1 MKEKRWIIRED
12 YDLETVDK
20 LAASLGVDKNIATL
34 LVERGVTTFEE
45 ARRFFRPGLDQIHD
59 PFLMKGMTE
68 AINRINA
75 AIRQQERIMVYGDYD
90 VDGTSAV
97 ALVYSYL
104 RELDRNIDFYI
115 PDREREGYGIS
126 YQGIDYAH
134 ETGVKLV
141 IALDCGI
148 KAMEQVDYAKQFG
161 IDFIIGDH
169 HLPDDVVP
177 QAVAVLDPKQKD
189 CPYPYKELSGC
200 GIGFKIVEA
209 HLEQRMGVRL
219 CDLPEQLDATRRQ
232 RQEELKLRLLKYLD
246 LVAVSIASDIVP
258 IMGEN
263 RVLAFFGLRVLNTKP
278 RAGIEAILK
287 FGHVDRRKADQAE
300 AADGGEKG
308 KTGYFEKEL
317 TITDLVFL
325 VGPRINAAGR
335 IRSAFDSVRLMLT
348 EDPAIAR
355 RLADDINEYN
365 LQRKELDTS
374 ATEEAKRR
382 IEQDPFYQGRQSLV
396 LYDPSWHRGVVGIVA
411 SRIVE
416 AYYKPTIVFTRGSDD
431 LITGSARSA
440 GEFDVHQ
447 ALEKC
452 ADLLEHFGG
461 HKSAAGVSLRQE
473 NMQAFINRFES
484 LARESLGEEEAL
496 PEIEID
502 AEIGFSQITPKFLRI
517 LKQFAPFGPENNVP
531 VFLTRELVDTGYA
544 SVVGRPRN
552 KDGKIDETKPGHLK
566 FNAIAINERSR
577 PFPAIAFQMGG
588 SLGRMLTERFDLC
601 YQLEENY
608 WRGRTEIQLN
618 VKDIKFNY
626 R

>member
-1 MKEKRWIIRED
+1 MKEKHWIIRED
-12 YDLETVDK
+12 YDLETVEK
-20 LAASLGVDKNIATL
+20 LAASLGVDKIIAIL

-45 ARRFFRPGLDQIHD
+45 ARRFFRPALDQIHD
-59 PFLMKGMTE
+59 PFLMKGMRE
-68 AINRINA
+68 AINRINE
-75 AIRQQERIMVYGDYD
+75 AIERQERIMVYGDYD

-97 ALVYSYL
+97 ALVYSYFK
-104 RELDRNIDFYI
+104 ELDSNIDFYV

-126 YQGIDYAH
+126 YLGIDYAA
-134 ETGVKLV
+134 ETGVKLI

-148 KAMEQVDYAKQFG
+148 KAMEQVEYARDRG

-169 HLPDDVVP
+169 HLPGDVVP
-177 QAVAVLDPKQKD
+177 KAVAVLDPKQAD

-200 GIGFKIVEA
+200 GIGFKIAEA
-209 HLEQRMGVRL
+209 HLEQQLGVRL
-219 CDLPEQLDATRRQ
+219 CDLPEQLDEQRRQ

-263 RVLAFFGLRVLNTKP
+263 RVLAYFGLRVLNTKP
-278 RAGIEAILK
+278 RVGIEAILK
-287 FGHVDRRKADQAE
+287 QGHVDRRKAGTDL
-300 AADGGEKG
+300 AADGTEKG
-308 KTGYFEKEL
+308 KTNYFEKEL

-348 EDPAIAR
+348 TDPAIAR
-355 RLADDINEYN
+355 RLAEDINRYN
-365 LQRKELDTS
+365 EQRKELDTS

-382 IEQDPFYQGRQSLV
+382 IEQDPFYRGRQSLV
-396 LYDPSWHRGVVGIVA
+396 LFDPEWHRGVVGIVA

-440 GEFDVHQ
+440 GEFDVHL

-473 NMQAFINRFES
+473 NMRAFVDRFEQ
-484 LARESLGEEEAL
+484 LARESLGEEETI

-502 AEIGFSQITPKFLRI
+502 AELGFSQITPKFLRI
-517 LKQFAPFGPENNVP
+517 LKQFAPFGPDNNVP
-531 VFLTRELVDTGYA
+531 VFVTRELVDTGKA
-544 SVVGRPRN
+544 RVVGV
-552 KDGKIDETKPGHLK
+552 KHLK
-566 FNAIAINERSR
+566 METISIAERSA
-577 PFPAIAFQMGG
+577 PYPAIAFQFGECY
-588 SLGRMLTERFDLC
+588 SRIRRERFDLC

-608 WRGRTEIQLN
+608 WRGKTEIQLN
-618 VKDIKFNY
+618 VKDIKFVD
-626 R
+626 

>member
-12 YDLETVDK
+12 YDLETVEK
-20 LAASLGVDKNIATL
+20 LAASLGVDKIIATL

-59 PFLMKGMTE
+59 PFLMKGMKEAVVRIDE
-68 AINRINA
+68 AIKR
-75 AIRQQERIMVYGDYD
+75 QERIMVYGDYD

-104 RELDRNIDFYI
+104 KELDYNIDFYI

-126 YQGIDYAH
+126 QQGVDYAR
-134 ETGVKLV
+134 ETGVKLI

-148 KAMEQVDYAKQFG
+148 KAMEQVDYAKQNG

-169 HLPDDVVP
+169 HLPGDEVP
-177 QAVAVLDPKQKD
+177 KAVAVLDPKQVD

-209 HLEQRMGVRL
+209 HLEKHMGVRL
-219 CDLPEQLDATRRQ
+219 CDLPEQLDSHRRQ
-232 RQEELKLRLLKYLD
+232 RQEELKLKLLKYLD

-287 FGHVDRRKADQAE
+287 YGHVDRRKADTP
-300 AADGGEKG
+300 DPSDSSEKP

-348 EDPAIAR
+348 DDPTIAR
-355 RLADDINEYN
+355 RLAEDINQYN
-365 LQRKELDTS
+365 MERKELDTA

-382 IEQDPFYQGRQSLV
+382 IDRDPFYRGRQSLV
-396 LYDPSWHRGVVGIVA
+396 LFDEHWHRGVVGIVA

-440 GEFDVHQ
+440 GEFDVHE

-461 HKSAAGVSLRQE
+461 HKCAAGVSLRQE
-473 NMQAFINRFES
+473 NMRAFVDRFEQ
-484 LARESLGEEEAL
+484 LVREGMGAEEAI

-517 LKQFAPFGPENNVP
+517 LKQFAPFGPDNNVP
-531 VFLTRELVDTGYA
+531 VFVTRELVDTGNA
-544 SVVGRPRN
+544 RIVGTN
-552 KDGKIDETKPGHLK
+552 HLK
-566 FNAIAINERSR
+566 FNAIPLTERAA
-577 PFPAIAFQMGG
+577 PYPAIAFQQGTNL
-588 SLGRMLTERFDLC
+588 SRMRNERFDLC

-608 WRGRTEIQLN
+608 WRGRTDIQLN
-618 VKDIKFNY
+618 VKDIKFVE
-626 R
+626 

>member
-1 MKEKRWIIRED
+1 MKEKRWILRQD
-12 YDLETVDK
+12 YDLETVEN
-20 LAASLGVDKNIATL
+20 LAASLGVDRIIATL
-34 LVERGVTTFEE
+34 LVERGVKTFEE

-59 PFLMKGMTE
+59 PFVMKGMRQ
-68 AINRINA
+68 AIDRINQ
-75 AIRQQERIMVYGDYD
+75 AIASRQRIMVYGDYD

-104 RELDRNIDFYI
+104 KELDSNIDFYI

-126 YQGIDYAH
+126 YQGIDYAR
-134 ETGVKLV
+134 ETGVKLI

-148 KAMEQVDYAKQFG
+148 KALEQVDYAAEYG

-169 HLPDDVVP
+169 HLPGDEVP
-177 QAVAVLDPKQKD
+177 RAVAVLDPKQVD

-209 HLEQRMGVRL
+209 HLEQRLGVRL
-219 CDLPEQLDATRRQ
+219 CDLPEQLDANRQ
-232 RQEELKLRLLKYLD
+232 KRQEDLKLRLLKYLD

-278 RAGIEAILK
+278 RPGIEAILK
-287 FGHVDRRKADQAE
+287 YGHVDRRKADQPD
-300 AADGGEKG
+300 AADQSEQPKS
-308 KTGYFEKEL
+308 GYFEKEL
-317 TITDLVFL
+317 TISDLVFL

-355 RLADDINEYN
+355 QLAEDINQYN
-365 LQRKELDTS
+365 MERKDLDTA
-374 ATEEAKRR
+374 ATEEAKHR
-382 IEQDPFYQGRQSLV
+382 IDNDAFYRDRQSLV

-416 AYYKPTIVFTRGSDD
+416 AYNKPTIVFTEGADG
-431 LITGSARSA
+431 LITGSARSLK
-440 GEFDVHQ
+440 EFDVHE

-461 HKSAAGVSLRQE
+461 HKSAAGVSLRKE
-473 NMQAFINRFES
+473 NMRAFLERFEA
-484 LARESLGEEEAL
+484 LVREGLGTEEVV
-496 PEIEID
+496 PEVEVD
-502 AEIGFSQITPKFLRI
+502 VEIGFSQITPKFLRI
-517 LKQFAPFGPENNVP
+517 LKQFAPFGPDNNVP
-531 VFLTRELVDTGYA
+531 VFISRELVDTGNA
-544 SVVGRPRN
+544 RIVGSN
-552 KDGKIDETKPGHLK
+552 HLK
-566 FNAIAINERSR
+566 FNAIPIAERTA
-577 PFPAIAFQMGG
+577 PYPAIAFQQGEA
-588 SLGRMLTERFDLC
+588 LNRMRRGERFDLC

-608 WRGRTEIQLN
+608 WRGKTEIQLN
-618 VKDIKFNY
+618 VKDIKFVD
-626 R
+626 

>member
-1 MKEKRWIIRED
+1 MKEKRWIIRQD
-12 YDLETVDK
+12 HDLETVEN
-20 LAASLGVDKNIATL
+20 LAASLGVDRIIATL

-59 PFLMKGMTE
+59 PFLMKGMRQAIDRINE
-68 AINRINA
+68 AIKNK
-75 AIRQQERIMVYGDYD
+75 ERIMVYGDYD

-97 ALVYSYL
+97 ALVYSYFK
-104 RELDRNIDFYI
+104 ELDYNIDFYI

-126 YQGIDYAH
+126 YQGIDYAR
-134 ETGVKLV
+134 ETGVKLI

-148 KAMEQVDYAKQFG
+148 KAVEEVAYAAQYG
-161 IDFIIGDH
+161 IGFIIGDH
-169 HLPDDVVP
+169 HLPGEVVP
-177 QAVAVLDPKQKD
+177 DAVAVLDPKQVD

-209 HLEQRMGVRL
+209 HLEQSLGVRL
-219 CDLPEQLDATRRQ
+219 CDMPEQLDNVRRQ

-278 RAGIEAILK
+278 RPGIEAILK
-287 FGHVDRRKADQAE
+287 YGHVDRRKADASDLSDTAE
-300 AADGGEKG
+300 GTEKN
-308 KTGYFEKEL
+308 KNGYFEKEL
-317 TITDLVFL
+317 TISDLVFL

-348 EDPAIAR
+348 DDPNIAR
-355 RLADDINEYN
+355 QLADDINTYN
-365 LQRKELDTS
+365 LERKDLDTS

-382 IEQDPFYQGRQSLV
+382 IDHDPFYVGRQSLV

-416 AYYKPTIVFTRGSDD
+416 AYNKPAIVFTEGSDG
-431 LITGSARSA
+431 LITGSARSLK
-440 GEFDVHQ
+440 EFDVHE

-461 HKSAAGVSLRQE
+461 HKSAAGVSLRKE
-473 NMQAFINRFES
+473 NMRAFLDRFEQ
-484 LARESLGEEEAL
+484 LVREGMGTEEVV
-496 PEIEID
+496 PEVEVD

-517 LKQFAPFGPENNVP
+517 LKQFAPFGPDNNVP
-531 VFLTRELVDTGYA
+531 VFVSRELVDTGGA
-544 SVVGRPRN
+544 RIVGSN
-552 KDGKIDETKPGHLK
+552 HLK
-566 FNAIAINERSR
+566 FYAIPIAERTA
-577 PFPAIAFQMGG
+577 PYPAIAFQQGEA
-588 SLGRMLTERFDLC
+588 LERMRRGDLFDLC

-608 WRGRTEIQLN
+608 WRGKTEIQLN
-618 VKDIKFNY
+618 VKDIKFEE
-626 R
+626 